1 MEKLREA
8 TMTTDVDTRDR
19 VIRVG
24 VELEAVKRDIDE
36 LKVQVTDMQA
46 QISDIHSLLTQAKGA
61 KSVITWL
68 VAVGSSGIFVGMV
81 SNAKAI
87 LQFLKGG

>member
-1 MEKLREA
+1 MSTE
-8 TMTTDVDTRDR
+8 TDTRDR

-46 QISDIHSLLTQAKGA
+46 QIQDIHSLLTQAKGA

-68 VAVGSSGIFVGMV
+68 VAVGSSGLFIGFI
-81 SNAKAI
+81 SNAKAV
-87 LQFLKGG
+87 LQFFRGVVP